1 MAGLNFV
8 GNAYFP
14 EVTEGK
20 ENVASFEFI
29 PWVLGQCANMKE
41 VRELLAKINITG
53 TPFAENM
60 PAASCT
66 GSLRTLMRLSQ
77 SNP

>member
-1 MAGLNFV
+1 ML
-8 GNAYFP
+8 P
-14 EVTEGK
+14 P
-20 ENVASFEFI
+20 FEFI

-41 VRELLAKINITG
+41 VRALLAKINITG

-66 GSLRTLMRLSQ
+66 G
-77 SNP
+77 

>member
-1 MAGLNFV
+1 MLIS
-8 GNAYFP
+8 P

-41 VRELLAKINITG
+41 VRALLAKINITG

-60 PAASCT
+60 PAGFPRT

-77 SNP
+77 WNP

>member
-53 TPFAENM
+53 TPLRKICRRL
-60 PAASCT
+60 PALDHC
-66 GSLRTLMRLSQ
+66 GR
-77 SNP
+77 